1 MHDAQTLL
9 HFRGQAL
16 TQFLLVATIF
26 GAFAM
31 GGVIALIAHHEKQRL
46 RSFLFIVLSVA
57 SMAFVLASALSVL
70 VIPFATSSMD
80 LSDRATDG
88 LNTLYRVAVDTMML
102 GMALLAVGL
111 GALGFMVSRR
121 AGVWTLGASGVTT
134 IAFIFCAAYL
144 SHILK

>member
-1 MHDAQTLL
+1 MGDVQTLL

-46 RSFLFIVLSVA
+46 RSLLFIVLSLA
-57 SMAFVLASALSVL
+57 SIAFVLASAVSVL
-70 VIPFATSSMD
+70 VIPFATSSMT
-80 LSDRATDG
+80 LSDKAAGG
-88 LNTLYRVAVDTMML
+88 LMVLYRIAIDTMMV
-102 GMALLAVGL
+102 GMALLAAGL

-121 AGVWTLGASGVTT
+121 AGVWTLCATVVAT
-134 IAFIFCAAYL
+134 IVFIWCAAYL
-144 SHILK
+144 SHVLH